1 MGVSTKVE
9 TITPEIAKEYL
20 AHNTDN
26 FRKLSR
32 RTVRKYANDIL
43 HGKWE
48 LNGETIVFDENGV
61 LKNGQH
67 RLAAIL
73 MAKKPMQVIVVRGI
87 KSEVTI
93 YDMNNRRTDTDIAKA
108 RGIDADSTM
117 IAVANIVVNKFSG
130 RKGGTDVVDYVE
142 AHYDELLRATRI
154 TGKGGKNSPSICA
167 TYLMLRTRTMPS
179 YEIEL
184 FFRLMYDFS
193 LTFADGYEVS
203 PAIVAQRMFDERGSK
218 QSGYQIQKE
227 RLEIL
232 VMALED
238 FHKGKKRENKY
249 KIQEP
254 FNFLPLLNKVRKED
268 GLEG

>member
-1 MGVSTKVE
+1 MT
-9 TITPEIAKEYL
+9 
-20 AHNTDN
+20 
-26 FRKLSR
+26 RK
-32 RTVRKYANDIL
+32 TAAI
-43 HGKWE
+43 
-48 LNGETIVFDENGV
+48 
-61 LKNGQH
+61 
-67 RLAAIL
+67 LAAIL

-93 YDMNNRRTDTDIAKA
+93 YDMNTRRTDTDIAKA

-227 RLEIL
+227 KLEIV
-232 VMALED
+232 VMAIKD
-238 FHKGKKRENKY
+238 FHNGIHVDENY
-249 KIQEP
+249 RISEP
-254 FNFLPLLNKVRKED
+254 FHFSEWMNEVRRKD
-268 GLEG
+268 GLE